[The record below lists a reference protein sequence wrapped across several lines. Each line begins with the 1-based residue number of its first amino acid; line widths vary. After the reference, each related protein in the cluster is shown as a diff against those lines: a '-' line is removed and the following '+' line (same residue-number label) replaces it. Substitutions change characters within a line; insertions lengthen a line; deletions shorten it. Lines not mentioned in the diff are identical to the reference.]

1 MYLPSDKAHELAGPE
16 LVCPLTGESYIYV
29 DSEVLPPEL
38 RAEAVERLPNR
49 FFQRPYCVKAKD
61 GQLKI
66 IMKELP
72 A

>member
-1 MYLPSDKAHELAGPE
+1 MYLPSHRVPELSGPE

-29 DSEVLPPEL
+29 GNEALPPEL
-38 RAEAVERLPNR
+38 RAEALERLPNR
-49 FFQRPYCVKAKD
+49 FFQRPFCVKTAD
-61 GQLKI
+61 GQLKV